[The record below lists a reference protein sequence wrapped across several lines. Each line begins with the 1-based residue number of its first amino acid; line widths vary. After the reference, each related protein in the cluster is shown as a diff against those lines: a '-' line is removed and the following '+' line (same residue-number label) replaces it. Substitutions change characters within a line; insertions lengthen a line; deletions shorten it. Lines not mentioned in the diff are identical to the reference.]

1 KSGLDPGGAWHAW
14 GMACLKAGNLSSARE
29 KFNRCLKPPMDL
41 NQLNHGS
48 RLVQE
53 VIQYLESTV
62 KPILIADD
70 DYFATLRELEATLR
84 TRSLSLEMMCEGK
97 IQHNSYYQ
105 ECLFYLHSYGTNL
118 AIISFYM
125 RHDCMREALLHL
137 LNKESPSEVFIEG
150 IFIPSYESGKLHML
164 ENLLETIDPGLESWG
179 VYLIAACKYL
189 QRKNYYHIL
198 YELQQFMKDHVRAAM
213 TCIRFFTHGAKSY
226 TELGGKQTWLLKIKD
241 HLKVYLQEVS
251 RSSGRKKMA
260 FTFRKKMS
268 ATDVSR
274 HINTVDLQME
284 VTKFLHRCE
293 SSGTSRMTGSSLP
306 TLFGN
311 NNMKMDVA
319 CKVMLEGKNIE
330 EGFGIAFRVLQ
341 DFQLEATEV
350 YSKVAKQLVKQQ
362 KYTEIRQLLKCV
374 SESGVAAKN
383 DGDNIILNFTLN
395 VNTFSLLWIQDLDNL
410 IQDMDSDENKIQAY
424 VMCNKLRS
432 AYLVSVRQEKT
443 RAVQLVQHVRQLA
456 ENSGDD
462 VVKAICAQWL

>member
-1 KSGLDPGGAWHAW
+1 KSGLDPAGAWHAW

-48 RLVQE
+48 RLVQD
-53 VIQYLESTV
+53 VIQYLEATV

-105 ECLFYLHSYGTNL
+105 ECLFYLHSYGTTL

-179 VYLIAACKYL
+179 VYLIAACKHL

-284 VTKFLHRCE
+284 VTKFLHQCE
-293 SSGTSRMTGSSLP
+293 SSGTSQMTGSSLP

-319 CKVMLEGKNIE
+319 CKVILEGKNIE

-362 KYTEIRQLLKCV
+362 KYSEIRQLLKCV
-374 SESGVAAKN
+374 NESGVAAKN
-383 DGDNIILNFTLN
+383 DGDNIILNCLN
-395 VNTFSLLWIQDLDNL
+395 EFKNIPAEDLDNL

-432 AYLVSVRQEKT
+432 AYLVSVRQEKA

-456 ENSGDD
+456 ESSGDD

>member
-1 KSGLDPGGAWHAW
+1 
-14 GMACLKAGNLSSARE
+14 
-29 KFNRCLKPPMDL
+29 
-41 NQLNHGS
+41 
-48 RLVQE
+48 
-53 VIQYLESTV
+53 
-62 KPILIADD
+62 
-70 DYFATLRELEATLR
+70 
-84 TRSLSLEMMCEGK
+84 
-97 IQHNSYYQ
+97 
-105 ECLFYLHSYGTNL
+105 NL

-137 LNKESPSEVFIEG
+137 LNKESPAEVFIEG

-179 VYLIAACKYL
+179 SYLIAACKHL

-226 TELGGKQTWLLKIKD
+226 TELGGKQAWLLKIKD

-251 RSSGRKKMA
+251 RSSGRKKMV

-274 HINTVDLQME
+274 HINTVELQME

-293 SSGTSRMTGSSLP
+293 SSGTSQMTDASLP

-362 KYTEIRQLLKCV
+362 KYSEIRQLLKCV
-374 SESGVAAKN
+374 NESGAAAKN
-383 DGDNIILNFTLN
+383 DGDNIILSCLN
-395 VNTFSLLWIQDLDNL
+395 ESKSIPAEDLDNL
-410 IQDMDSDENKIQAY
+410 IQDMDSDENK
-424 VMCNKLRS
+424 
-432 AYLVSVRQEKT
+432 VSKSTVANGLGGAEELSCSR
-443 RAVQLVQHVRQLA
+443 LA
-456 ENSGDD
+456 TCSFPPDLP
-462 VVKAICAQWL
+462 AWLEQKF

>member
-1 KSGLDPGGAWHAW
+1 KSGLDPSGAWHAW

-29 KFNRCLKPPMDL
+29 KFSRCLKPPVDL
-41 NQLNHGS
+41 NQLTYGS
-48 RLVQE
+48 RLIQE

-62 KPILIADD
+62 KPIHVVDD

-84 TRSLSLEMMCEGK
+84 TRSLCLELMCEGK

-137 LNKESPSEVFIEG
+137 LNKESPAEVFIEG
-150 IFIPSYESGKLHML
+150 IFVPSYESGKLHML

-179 VYLIAACKYL
+179 SYLIAACKHL

-226 TELGGKQTWLLKIKD
+226 TELGGKQAWLLKIKD

-251 RSSGRKKMA
+251 RSSGRKKMV

-268 ATDVSR
+268 AADVSR
-274 HINTVDLQME
+274 HINTVELQME

-293 SSGTSRMTGSSLP
+293 SSGTSQMTDASLP

-362 KYTEIRQLLKCV
+362 KYSEIRQLLKCV
-374 SESGVAAKN
+374 NESGAAAKN
-383 DGDNIILNFTLN
+383 DGDNIILSCLN
-395 VNTFSLLWIQDLDNL
+395 ESKSIPAEDLDNL

-424 VMCNKLRS
+424 LLCNKLRS
-432 AYLVSVRQEKT
+432 AYLVSVRQEAA
-443 RAVQLVQHVRQLA
+443 RALQLVQHVRQLA
-456 ENSGDD
+456 QSGGDD
-462 VVKAICAQWL
+462 VVQAICAQWL

>member
-14 GMACLKAGNLSSARE
+14 GMACLKAGNLSTARE
-29 KFNRCLKPPMDL
+29 KFSRCLKPPMDL

-97 IQHNSYYQ
+97 VQHNSYYQ

-137 LNKESPSEVFIEG
+137 LNKESPSEIFIEG

-189 QRKNYYHIL
+189 QRRNYYHIL

-284 VTKFLHRCE
+284 VTKFLHQCE
-293 SSGTSRMTGSSLP
+293 SSGTSQMTGSSLP

-319 CKVMLEGKNIE
+319 CKVILEGKNIE

-341 DFQLEATEV
+341 
-350 YSKVAKQLVKQQ
+350 
-362 KYTEIRQLLKCV
+362 
-374 SESGVAAKN
+374 
-383 DGDNIILNFTLN
+383 
-395 VNTFSLLWIQDLDNL
+395 
-410 IQDMDSDENKIQAY
+410 
-424 VMCNKLRS
+424 
-432 AYLVSVRQEKT
+432 
-443 RAVQLVQHVRQLA
+443 
-456 ENSGDD
+456 
-462 VVKAICAQWL
+462 

>member
-1 KSGLDPGGAWHAW
+1 
-14 GMACLKAGNLSSARE
+14 
-29 KFNRCLKPPMDL
+29 
-41 NQLNHGS
+41 
-48 RLVQE
+48 
-53 VIQYLESTV
+53 
-62 KPILIADD
+62 DD

-84 TRSLSLEMMCEGK
+84 TRSLSLDMMCEGR

-105 ECLFYLHSYGTNL
+105 ECLFYLHSYSTNL

-179 VYLIAACKYL
+179 AYLIAACKYL

-198 YELQQFMKDHVRAAM
+198 IFSL
-213 TCIRFFTHGAKSY
+213 
-226 TELGGKQTWLLKIKD
+226 
-241 HLKVYLQEVS
+241 
-251 RSSGRKKMA
+251 
-260 FTFRKKMS
+260 
-268 ATDVSR
+268 SR

-284 VTKFLHRCE
+284 VTKFLHQCE
-293 SSGTSRMTGSSLP
+293 SSGASQMTDSSLP

-319 CKVMLEGKNIE
+319 CKVILEGKNIE

-362 KYTEIRQLLKCV
+362 KYSEIQQLLKCV
-374 SESGVAAKN
+374 NESGVAAKN
-383 DGDNIILNFTLN
+383 DGDNIILNCLN
-395 VNTFSLLWIQDLDNL
+395 EFKNIPAEDLDNL

-424 VMCNKLRS
+424 TMCNKLRS
-432 AYLVSVRQEKT
+432 AYLVSVRQEKA

-456 ENSGDD
+456 ESSGDD